1 MTSHRTA
8 PGKVLFIDDDPDV
21 LTSVRLL
28 LSRHEMEVMTA
39 ADPADGL
46 RLLGAAQVDA
56 VLLDLNFS
64 RSATTGEEGLK
75 ALADILQHDADA
87 AVVVVTGHSGINIAV
102 AAMRAGASDF
112 VTKPWSNDRFVA
124 TVKAAVELRRRRR
137 AGGGGVAPLAPA
149 AVAETVILGGSPAMT
164 RLRALIARAAPTE
177 ANVLVLGESGA
188 GKELTARAI
197 HQGSRRAGG
206 PFVPVDLAAIPEAEV
221 EAELFGRRR
230 AGPGAEGDR
239 AGLFAAANRGTLF
252 LDEVGR
258 LPTGLQAKLL
268 AALERREVVPVG
280 GERALPVDVRVIAA
294 STMSRQQLH
303 SETTLRADLLHRLNT
318 VEISVPPLRERGQD
332 VLELS
337 RHYLKLY
344 ARQYGR
350 PEKPLSP
357 EAVQALKRN
366 GWRGNVRALR
376 NAMERAAV
384 LSEGL
389 AYDAADFPLGTSG
402 SDGAGEAPTLPGG
415 DLNLARSERWLIE
428 QALQRHHFNVSHAA
442 RDLGLT
448 RAALYRRM
456 EKHGL

>member
-1 MTSHRTA
+1 MTSHRTEPA
-8 PGKVLFIDDDPDV
+8 RVLFIDDDPDV

-28 LSRHEMEVMTA
+28 LGRHEMEVMTA

-75 ALADILQHDADA
+75 ALADILQQDAHA

-102 AAMRAGASDF
+102 TAMRAGASDF

-137 AGGGGVAPLAPA
+137 ASGGGVASPAPA
-149 AVAETVILGGSPAMT
+149 AVADAVILGGSPAMT

-177 ANVLVLGESGA
+177 ANVLVLGENGT
-188 GKELTARAI
+188 GKELAARAI

-221 EAELFGRRR
+221 EAQLFGRRR
-230 AGPGAEGDR
+230 GGAESEGDR
-239 AGLFAAANRGTLF
+239 TGLFAAANRGTLF

-258 LPTGLQAKLL
+258 LPAGLQAKLL

-280 GERALPVDVRVIAA
+280 AERAFSVDVRVIAA
-294 STMSRQQLH
+294 SNMSRQQLY

-318 VEISVPPLRERGQD
+318 VEISVPALRDRGEDIVQ
-332 VLELS
+332 LS

-350 PEKPLSP
+350 PEKPLTP
-357 EAVQALKRN
+357 DAALALKRN

-376 NAMERAAV
+376 HVMERAAV
-384 LSEGL
+384 LSEGP
-389 AYDAADFPLGTSG
+389 AYDVADFPLGASG
-402 SDGAGEAPTLPGG
+402 GDGGDTPVLHGG

-428 QALQRHHFNVSHAA
+428 QALRRHHFNVSHAA

>member
-8 PGKVLFIDDDPDV
+8 PGKVLFIDDDADV

-28 LSRHEMEVMTA
+28 LGRHELEVMTA

-75 ALADILQHDADA
+75 ALADILQQDADA

-137 AGGGGVAPLAPA
+137 ASGGGVAAPA
-149 AVAETVILGGSPAMT
+149 AVAQAVILGGSPAMN

-177 ANVLVLGESGA
+177 ANVLVLGESGT
-188 GKELTARAI
+188 GKELAARAI

-221 EAELFGRRR
+221 ESELFGRRR
-230 AGPGAEGDR
+230 GGAGAEGER
-239 AGLFAAANRGTLF
+239 TGLFAAANRGTLF

-258 LPTGLQAKLL
+258 LPAGLQAKLL

-280 GERALPVDVRVIAA
+280 AERALPVDVRVIAA
-294 STMSRQQLH
+294 SNMSRQQLY

-318 VEISVPPLRERGQD
+318 VEISVPPLRDRGED
-332 VLELS
+332 ILELS
-337 RHYLKLY
+337 RHYLRLY
-344 ARQYGR
+344 ARQYAR
-350 PEKPLSP
+350 PEKPLTP
-357 EAVQALKRN
+357 DAVQALKRD

-376 NAMERAAV
+376 HAMERAAV
-384 LSEGL
+384 LSEGP
-389 AYDAADFPLGTSG
+389 AYEAADFPLGASG
-402 SDGAGEAPTLPGG
+402 SGDAGGAPSLPGG

-428 QALQRHHFNVSHAA
+428 QALRRHHFNVSHAA